1 MLRRPSRCARWPP
14 LKDLMHYAEA
24 PCKAAGTGIAEAAGT
39 VKALGLPTSL
49 SDIGSPCCDM

>member
-1 MLRRPSRCARWPP
+1 
-14 LKDLMHYAEA
+14 MHYAEA